1 MTKSERL
8 EELLAKFLNIIPDL
22 LATIVIDL
30 DGFIFAKN
38 STKEFDN
45 DLIGVITANLDQT
58 LNRIKKYTDT
68 KIGSGSFDTDDFRFF
83 YIELGNTTNALL
95 LLIGKPYSKLEDY
108 IPFSHI
114 IAEKVSML
122 LNNVETSIEVPL
134 LDEKGG
140 LKLDPNSK
148 TITFIGSEKVG
159 KTSLIKKFE
168 YDLFEKKYIP
178 TVGISVIEKEIH
190 YQEGDSLTLNIFDL
204 GGIKSFAKVR
214 RHFYKYTD
222 ILIIVFDYSRIESF
236 KEVEEWINE
245 SSMFLNSN
253 EIPYILVGNKI
264 DLLESQNNIR
274 EEALRFSKERDY
286 LFFETSCFTGEGI
299 VKLFNFL
306 TINSTQKQDEKL
318 KATPIS
324 EDELRRLSSDEK
336 MIFIS
341 KISCDS
347 IEDCQVP
354 NVIEKNILFNI
365 AKSKEISLSSLMLK
379 MAPMEKALNRKIDK
393 EFILKI
399 VDKFIKDGQVEKL
412 FLDVDPNTNSNSFS
426 YKLSGVDR

>member
-1 MTKSERL
+1 MTKSDRL
-8 EELLAKFLNIIPDL
+8 EELLANFLEVVPDL

-68 KIGSGSFDTDDFRFF
+68 KIGSGSFDTDEFRFF
-83 YIELGNTTNALL
+83 YIELGSTTNALL

-114 IAEKVSML
+114 IAEKVSKL
-122 LNNVETSIEVPL
+122 LNNEETSIEVPL
-134 LDEKGG
+134 LNEKGD
-140 LKLDPNSK
+140 LKLKNNSK
-148 TITFIGSEKVG
+148 IITFIGSEKVG

-168 YDLFEKKYIP
+168 YDLYEKKYIP
-178 TVGISVIEKEIH
+178 TIGISILEKEIN
-190 YQEGDSLTLNIFDL
+190 YPEEESIVLNLFDL

-222 ILIIVFDYSRIESF
+222 ILVIVFDYSRIESL
-236 KEVEEWINE
+236 KEVEEWIDE
-245 SSMFLNSN
+245 SSLFLNCD

-264 DLLESQNNIR
+264 DLIESQSALR
-274 EEALRFSKERDY
+274 EEALNLSKDRKF
-286 LFFETSCFTGEGI
+286 LLFETSCVTGNGI
-299 VKLFNFL
+299 TDLFDFL
-306 TINSTQKQDEKL
+306 SVNTMQKRDEKV

-324 EDELRRLSSDEK
+324 EEELRRLSSDEK

-341 KISCDS
+341 RISCDS
-347 IEDCQVP
+347 IEDCKVP
-354 NVIEKNILFNI
+354 SVIEKSILFNI

-379 MAPMEKALNRKIDK
+379 IAPLEKALNRKIDK

-399 VDKFIKDGQVEKL
+399 VDQFVKDGQVEKL
-412 FLDVDPNTNSNSFS
+412 FLNVDTKNSNSLS

>member
-1 MTKSERL
+1 MTKSDRL
-8 EELLAKFLNIIPDL
+8 EELLANFLEVVPDL

-68 KIGSGSFDTDDFRFF
+68 KIGSGSFDTDEFRFF
-83 YIELGNTTNALL
+83 YIELGSTTNALL

-114 IAEKVSML
+114 IAEKVSKL
-122 LNNVETSIEVPL
+122 LNNEETSIEVPL
-134 LDEKGG
+134 LNEKGD
-140 LKLDPNSK
+140 LKLKNNSK
-148 TITFIGSEKVG
+148 IITFIGSEKVG

-168 YDLFEKKYIP
+168 YDLYEKKYIP
-178 TVGISVIEKEIH
+178 TIGISILEKEIN
-190 YQEGDSLTLNIFDL
+190 YPEEESIVLNLFDL

-222 ILIIVFDYSRIESF
+222 ILVIVFDYSRIESL
-236 KEVEEWINE
+236 KEVEEWIDE
-245 SSMFLNSN
+245 SSLFLNCD

-264 DLLESQNNIR
+264 DLIESQSPIR
-274 EEALRFSKERDY
+274 EEALNLSKERKF
-286 LFFETSCFTGEGI
+286 LLFETSCFTGKGI
-299 VKLFNFL
+299 TDLFDFL
-306 TINSTQKQDEKL
+306 SVNTMQKRDEKV

-324 EDELRRLSSDEK
+324 EEELRRLSSDEK

-341 KISCDS
+341 RISCDS
-347 IEDCQVP
+347 IEDCKVP
-354 NVIEKNILFNI
+354 SVIEKSILFNI

-379 MAPMEKALNRKIDK
+379 IAPLEKALNRKIDK

-399 VDKFIKDGQVEKL
+399 VDQFVKDGQVEKL
-412 FLDVDPNTNSNSFS
+412 FLNVDTKNSNSLS

>member
-8 EELLAKFLNIIPDL
+8 EALLANFLDVVPDL

-68 KIGSGSFDTDDFRFF
+68 KIGSGSFDTDEFRFF
-83 YIELGNTTNALL
+83 YIELGSTTDALL

-108 IPFSHI
+108 IPFSHV
-114 IAEKVSML
+114 IAEKVSKL
-122 LNNVETSIEVPL
+122 LNNEETSIEVPL
-134 LDEKGG
+134 LNEKGD
-140 LKLDPNSK
+140 LKLKNNSK

-168 YDLFEKKYIP
+168 YDLYEKKYIP
-178 TVGISVIEKEIH
+178 TIGISLIEKEIN
-190 YQEGDSLTLNIFDL
+190 YPDGDSVILNFFDL

-214 RHFYKYTD
+214 RHFYKYSD
-222 ILIIVFDYSRIESF
+222 ILVIVFDYASIESF
-236 KEVEEWINE
+236 KEIEEWINE
-245 SSMFLNSN
+245 SSMFLNSD

-264 DLLESQNNIR
+264 DLIESQSPIR
-274 EEALRFSKERDY
+274 EEALDLSKERKF
-286 LFFETSCFTGEGI
+286 LLFETSCFTGQGVI
-299 VKLFNFL
+299 DLFNFL
-306 TINSTQKQDEKL
+306 TVNPMQKQDEKV

-324 EDELRRLSSDEK
+324 EEELRRLSNDEK

-341 KISCDS
+341 RISCDS
-347 IEDCQVP
+347 IEDCKVP
-354 NVIEKNILFNI
+354 NVIEKNILFTI
-365 AKSKEISLSSLMLK
+365 AKNREISLSSLMLK

-399 VDKFIKDGQVEKL
+399 VDNFVKDGQVEKI
-412 FLDVDPNTNSNSFS
+412 FLNVDTKNNSNSFS
-426 YKLSGVDR
+426 YKLSEVDR

>member
-8 EELLAKFLNIIPDL
+8 EELLSNFLDAIPDL

-38 STKEFDN
+38 SIKDFDN

-68 KIGSGSFDTDDFRFF
+68 KIGSGSFDTDEFRFF
-83 YIELGNTTNALL
+83 YIELGSTTDALL

-114 IAEKVSML
+114 IAQKVSML
-122 LNNVETSIEVPL
+122 LNNEETSIQVPL
-134 LDEKGG
+134 LHKTGE
-140 LKLDPNSK
+140 LKLNQNSK

-168 YDLFEKKYIP
+168 RDLYEKKYIP
-178 TVGISVIEKEIH
+178 TIGISIIEKEVH
-190 YQEGDSLTLNIFDL
+190 YPDGESVILNFFDL

-236 KEVEEWINE
+236 TEVEEWINE

-264 DLLESQNNIR
+264 DLLDNQNNIR
-274 EEALRFSKERDY
+274 EEALRLSKDRDF
-286 LFFETSCFTGEGI
+286 LFFETSCITGDGI

-306 TINSTQKQDEKL
+306 TVNSTQKPDEKI

-324 EDELRRLSSDEK
+324 EEELRKLSSEERL
-336 MIFIS
+336 ILIS
-341 KISCDS
+341 KISCDR
-347 IEDCQVP
+347 IEDCDVP

-365 AKSKEISLSSLMLK
+365 AKNKEISLSSLMLK
-379 MAPMEKALNRKIDK
+379 MAPLEKALNRTIDK

-399 VDKFIKDGQVEKL
+399 VDRFVEDGQVEKL
-412 FLDVDPNTNSNSFS
+412 FLNVDAKNNSDSFS
-426 YKLSGVDR
+426 YKLTGVDR